1 MNPLGIIGATA
12 LFVTAAALCFVADG
26 YQLFVIATVGL
37 TAIVGLGLNVLLG
50 LAGQVSLG
58 HVGFFAIGAYTVA
71 ILTTKTGIDFWI
83 ALPVAA
89 ALSAFVGTILAIPSL
104 RVRGPYLA
112 MITIAFGFIIEHG
125 AVELRALTGGANG
138 ILNIPDPSL
147 FGLRLDDRPLA
158 VLIVAVTAAATLLYW
173 LFARSAWGA
182 AMRAARDAETA
193 SESLGLNLI
202 AIRTAAFTLS
212 AAAAG
217 IAGAFSSPLTNFVAP
232 SAFPFFQSILF
243 LLAVIIGGAGTVM
256 GPLIGAVVVVL
267 LPEYLAFLAEY
278 RLLFFGGLLLV
289 VLWIAPEGIVGAVAR
304 HLRRARER
312 RPRPGIDIE
321 DFLGRTEAGGNLE
334 VNRLS
339 VAFGGVRAANDIS
352 FTARPG
358 EVTSI
363 IGPNGAGKTTVLN
376 LLCGFYKPDAGS
388 IGFAGLDLTGKPSY
402 AIARAGIARTYQTTQ
417 LFGQMSVIENLLIA
431 LRRGQLG
438 LSIGPLQTGGRD
450 GEAARIAESLL
461 AFVGYRGSIDRMAG
475 GLPHVDKRLVEIARA
490 LATGPRVL
498 VLDEP
503 AAGLGAGDKTS
514 LAALLRKIADAGVAV
529 VLVEHDMKLVMG
541 ISDRIAVLDAGTKI
555 AEGSPADV
563 RADPAVRK
571 AYLGEDL
578 TIAAAPRAASGGALS
593 AVLETVDLAAGYGA
607 EPVLKG
613 VSLTVGAGE
622 MVAVLGANGAG
633 KSTLM
638 KALSGL
644 RRPVQGTITLNDRNI
659 ADLAAHL
666 IVTRGLVLV
675 PEGRQVFPELSVLDN
690 IRLGAFSRSD
700 GEIERDVEAA
710 LQRFPRL
717 RERIANRAG
726 LLSGG
731 EQQMLAVARG
741 LMARPKILLLDEPS
755 LGLAPQLVNDLFL
768 AMARLRDEGTT
779 ILLVDQ
785 MAGLALALA
794 DRGYVIEAGRIV
806 HQGTP
811 DEIRNNPAL
820 EQAYLGSA
828 A

>member
-1 MNPLGIIGATA
+1 MKPAPFIGCLA
-12 LFVTAAALCFVADG
+12 LFAAAAALCFIADG

-58 HVGFFAIGAYTVA
+58 HVGFYAIGAYTIA
-71 ILTTKTGIDFWI
+71 ILTTKAGLSFWI
-83 ALPVAA
+83 ALPIAGV
-89 ALSAFVGTILAIPSL
+89 LSAVVGTILAIPSL

-125 AVELRALTGGANG
+125 AVEWRNLTGGANG

-147 FGLRLDDRPLA
+147 FGLKLDDRPLA
-158 VLIVAVTAAATLLYW
+158 ILIVAVTAAATLLYW

-193 SESLGLNLI
+193 SESLGLNLV

-212 AAAAG
+212 ATAAG
-217 IAGAFSSPLTNFVAP
+217 IAGAFSAPLTNFIAP

-289 VLWIAPEGIVGAVAR
+289 VLWAAPEGIVGAIAR
-304 HLRRARER
+304 HIGRASER
-312 RPRPGIDIE
+312 TARAGIAIE
-321 DFLGRTEAGGNLE
+321 DFLRSRSDGGNLE
-334 VNRLS
+334 ARGLS
-339 VAFGGVRAANDIS
+339 VAFGGVRAAHDIA

-358 EVTSI
+358 QVTSI

-376 LLCGFYKPDAGS
+376 LLCGFYKPNAGS
-388 IGFAGLDLTGKPSY
+388 IHLAGIELTAKPSHE
-402 AIARAGIARTYQTTQ
+402 IARAGISRTYQTTQ
-417 LFGQMSVIENLLIA
+417 LFAQMSVLDNLLIA

-438 LSIGPLQTGGRD
+438 SMVAPLRRGGD
-450 GEAARIAESLL
+450 EGEAARIAESLL
-461 AFVGYRGSIDRMAG
+461 AFVGYRGSVDRMAG

-503 AAGLGAGDKTS
+503 AAGLGAGDKTA
-514 LAALLRKIADAGVAV
+514 LAALLRRIADTGVAV
-529 VLVEHDMKLVMG
+529 VLVEHDMTLVMG
-541 ISDRIAVLDAGTKI
+541 ISDRIAVLDAGMKI
-555 AEGSPADV
+555 ADGTPAEV
-563 RADPAVRK
+563 RVDPAVRK
-571 AYLGEDL
+571 AYLGEEMS
-578 TIAAAPRAASGGALS
+578 IAAAPRAATGKRETM
-593 AVLETVDLAAGYGA
+593 LETVDLVAGYGA

-613 VSLTVGAGE
+613 VSVTVGAGE

-644 RRPVQGTITLNDRNI
+644 RRPVQGRIALNGREI
-659 ADLAAHL
+659 AELPAHR
-666 IVTRGLVLV
+666 IVTQGLILV

-690 IRLGAFSRSD
+690 IRLGAFTRSD
-700 GEIERDVEAA
+700 DRVEADVETA

-717 RERIANRAG
+717 RERLDNRAG

-741 LMARPKILLLDEPS
+741 LMAQPRILLLDEPS
-755 LGLAPQLVNDLFL
+755 LGLAPQLVHDLFL
-768 AMARLRDEGTT
+768 ALAKLRDEGTT

-794 DRGYVIEAGRIV
+794 DRGYVIESGRIV
-806 HQGTP
+806 HSGTP
-811 DEIRNNPAL
+811 EQMRSNKAL
-820 EQAYLGSA
+820 EQAYLGGA

>member
-1 MNPLGIIGATA
+1 MSARAFLGAGA
-12 LFVTAAALCFVADG
+12 LFAAAAALCFAADG

-58 HVGFFAIGAYTVA
+58 HVGFYAIGAYTVA
-71 ILTTKTGIDFWI
+71 ILQTKLGVSFWL

-89 ALSAFVGTILAIPSL
+89 ALSAVVGTILAIPPL

-112 MITIAFGFIIEHG
+112 MITIAFGFIVEHG
-125 AVELRALTGGANG
+125 AVEWRALTGGANG
-138 ILNIPDPSL
+138 ILGIPDPSL

-158 VLIVAVTAAATLLYW
+158 ILIVGVTAAATLLYW

-193 SESLGLNLI
+193 SESLGLNLV

-217 IAGAFSSPLTNFVAP
+217 IAGAFSVPLTNFVAP

-304 HLRRARER
+304 HIARPRER
-312 RPRPGIDIE
+312 TARPERDIE
-321 DFLGRTEAGGNLE
+321 AFLRERAAGGNLE
-334 VNRLS
+334 IDRLS

-352 FTARPG
+352 FAARPG
-358 EVTSI
+358 QVTSI

-376 LLCGFYKPDAGS
+376 LLCGFYRPDAGS
-388 IGFAGLDLTGKPSY
+388 IALAGIDLTGKPSHE
-402 AIARAGIARTYQTTQ
+402 IARAGVSRTYQTTQ
-417 LFGQMSVIENLLIA
+417 LFGQMSVLDNLLVA
-431 LRRGQLG
+431 LRRGRLG
-438 LSIGPLQTGGRD
+438 SLTAPLCTGGDD
-450 GEAARIAESLL
+450 GTAARTAESLL
-461 AFVGYRGSIDRMAG
+461 SFVGYRGSIDRMAG

-503 AAGLGAGDKTS
+503 AAGLGAADKTT
-514 LAALLRKIADAGVAV
+514 LAALLRRIADTGVAV
-529 VLVEHDMKLVMG
+529 VLVEHDMTLVMG
-541 ISDRIAVLDAGTKI
+541 ISDHVVVLDAGAKI
-555 AEGSPADV
+555 AAGTPAEV

-571 AYLGEDL
+571 AYLGEEMAL
-578 TIAAAPRAASGGALS
+578 AAAPRAAAGPGATL
-593 AVLETVDLAAGYGA
+593 LETAGLIAGYGA

-613 VSLTVGAGE
+613 IGLTVAAGE

-644 RRPVQGTITLNDRNI
+644 RRPVQGTIALHGRDI
-659 ADLAAHL
+659 AALPAHRIVAQGL
-666 IVTRGLVLV
+666 ILV

-690 IRLGAFSRSD
+690 IRLGAFTRRD
-700 GEIERDVEAA
+700 GDIERDVEAA
-710 LQRFPRL
+710 LQRFPQL
-717 RERIANRAG
+717 RERLHNRAG

-731 EQQMLAVARG
+731 EQQMLAIARG
-741 LMARPKILLLDEPS
+741 LMTRPQLLLLDEPS
-755 LGLAPQLVNDLFL
+755 LGLAPQLVRDLFQVL
-768 AMARLRDEGTT
+768 ARLRNEGTT

-794 DRGYVIEAGRIV
+794 DRGYVIESGRIV
-806 HQGTP
+806 HHGTP
-811 DEIRNNPAL
+811 DEIRSNKAL

>member
-1 MNPLGIIGATA
+1 MKPLPLLGSAAI
-12 LFVTAAALCFVADG
+12 FVVAAALCYAADG

-58 HVGFFAIGAYTVA
+58 HVGFYAIGTYTVA
-71 ILTTKTGIDFWI
+71 ILQTKLGVSFWL

-89 ALSAFVGTILAIPSL
+89 ALSAIVGTILAIPSL

-112 MITIAFGFIIEHG
+112 MITIAFGFIVEHG
-125 AVELRALTGGANG
+125 AVEWRNLTGGANG
-138 ILNIPDPSL
+138 ILNSPDPFL
-147 FGLRLDDRPLA
+147 FGLKLDDRPLA
-158 VLIVAVTAAATLLYW
+158 ILIVAVTAAATLLYW

-193 SESLGLNLI
+193 SESLGLNLV
-202 AIRTAAFTLS
+202 AVRTAAFTLS

-217 IAGAFSSPLTNFVAP
+217 IAGAFSVPLTNFVAP

-289 VLWIAPEGIVGAVAR
+289 VLWIAPEGIVGAIAR
-304 HLRRARER
+304 HLQRPSERAARAGTAIEEFL
-312 RPRPGIDIE
+312 RPGTDV
-321 DFLGRTEAGGNLE
+321 GNLE
-334 VNRLS
+334 INRLS
-339 VAFGGVRAANDIS
+339 VAFGGVRAASDIS

-358 EVTSI
+358 QVTSI

-376 LLCGFYKPDAGS
+376 LLCGFYRPDAGS
-388 IGFAGLDLTGKPSY
+388 IGLAGGDLTGKPSH

-417 LFGQMSVIENLLIA
+417 LFAQMSVLDNLLIA

-438 LSIGPLQTGGRD
+438 SLLAPLRAGGDD
-450 GEAARIAESLL
+450 GAAARRAESLL
-461 AFVGYRGSIDRMAG
+461 EFTGYRGSVDRMAG

-503 AAGLGAGDKTS
+503 AAGLGAADKTT
-514 LAALLRKIADAGVAV
+514 LATLLRRIADTGVAV
-529 VLVEHDMKLVMG
+529 VLVEHDMTLVMG
-541 ISDRIAVLDAGTKI
+541 ISDHVVVLDAGAKI
-555 AEGSPADV
+555 AAGTPSEV
-563 RADPAVRK
+563 RVNPAVRK
-571 AYLGEDL
+571 AYLGEEM
-578 TIAAAPRAASGGALS
+578 TIAAAPRTPGGS
-593 AVLETVDLAAGYGA
+593 REPVLETVDLVAGYGA

-613 VSLTVGAGE
+613 VSVTVGAGE

-644 RRPVQGTITLNDRNI
+644 RRPVQGSITLHGQQI
-659 ADLAAHL
+659 AELPAHR
-666 IVTRGLVLV
+666 IVSHGLVLV

-690 IRLGAFSRSD
+690 IRLGAFTRGD
-700 GEIERDVEAA
+700 GEIERDVAAA

-717 RERIANRAG
+717 RERLNNRAG

-741 LMARPKILLLDEPS
+741 LMARPRILLLDEPS
-755 LGLAPQLVNDLFL
+755 LGLAPQLVHDLFL
-768 AMARLRDEGTT
+768 ALARLRDEGTT

-794 DRGYVIEAGRIV
+794 DRGYVIESGRIV
-806 HQGTP
+806 HTGTP
-811 DEIRNNPAL
+811 DEIRNNKAL
-820 EQAYLGSA
+820 EQAYLGSTA
-828 A
+828 

>member
-1 MNPLGIIGATA
+1 MKPLPLLGSAAI
-12 LFVTAAALCFVADG
+12 FVVAAALCYAADG

-58 HVGFFAIGAYTVA
+58 HVGFYAIGTYTVA
-71 ILTTKTGIDFWI
+71 ILQTKLGVSFWL

-89 ALSAFVGTILAIPSL
+89 ALSAIVGTILAIPSL

-112 MITIAFGFIIEHG
+112 MITIAFGFIVEHG
-125 AVELRALTGGANG
+125 AVEWRNLTGGANG
-138 ILNIPDPSL
+138 ILNIPDPFL
-147 FGLRLDDRPLA
+147 FGLKLDDRPLA
-158 VLIVAVTAAATLLYW
+158 ILIVAVTAAATLLYW

-193 SESLGLNLI
+193 SESLGLNLV
-202 AIRTAAFTLS
+202 AVRTAAFTLS

-217 IAGAFSSPLTNFVAP
+217 IAGAFSVPLTNFVAP
-232 SAFPFFQSILF
+232 SAFPFFQSIHF

-289 VLWIAPEGIVGAVAR
+289 VLWIAPEGIVGAIAR
-304 HLRRARER
+304 HLQRPSERAARAGTAIEEFL
-312 RPRPGIDIE
+312 RPGTDV
-321 DFLGRTEAGGNLE
+321 GNLE
-334 VNRLS
+334 INRLS
-339 VAFGGVRAANDIS
+339 VAFGGVRAASDIS

-358 EVTSI
+358 QVTSI

-376 LLCGFYKPDAGS
+376 LLCGFYRPDAGS
-388 IGFAGLDLTGKPSY
+388 IGLAGGDLTGKPSH

-417 LFGQMSVIENLLIA
+417 LFAQMSVLDNLLIA

-438 LSIGPLQTGGRD
+438 SLLAPLRAGGDD
-450 GEAARIAESLL
+450 GAAARRAESLL
-461 AFVGYRGSIDRMAG
+461 EFTGYRGSVDRMAG

-503 AAGLGAGDKTS
+503 AAGLGAADKTT
-514 LAALLRKIADAGVAV
+514 LATLLRRIADTGVAV
-529 VLVEHDMKLVMG
+529 VLVEHDMTLVMG
-541 ISDRIAVLDAGTKI
+541 ISDHVVVLDAGAKI
-555 AEGSPADV
+555 AAGTPSEV
-563 RADPAVRK
+563 RVNPAVRK
-571 AYLGEDL
+571 AYLGEEM
-578 TIAAAPRAASGGALS
+578 TIAAAPRTPGGS
-593 AVLETVDLAAGYGA
+593 REPVLETVDLVAGYGA

-613 VSLTVGAGE
+613 VSVTVGAGE

-644 RRPVQGTITLNDRNI
+644 RRPVQGSITLHGQQI
-659 ADLAAHL
+659 AELPAHR
-666 IVTRGLVLV
+666 IVSHGLVLV

-690 IRLGAFSRSD
+690 IRLGAFTRGD
-700 GEIERDVEAA
+700 GEIERDVAAA

-717 RERIANRAG
+717 RERLNNRAG

-741 LMARPKILLLDEPS
+741 LMARPRILLLDEPS
-755 LGLAPQLVNDLFL
+755 LGLAPQLVHDLFL
-768 AMARLRDEGTT
+768 ALARLRDEGTT

-794 DRGYVIEAGRIV
+794 DRGYVIESGRIV
-806 HQGTP
+806 HTGTP
-811 DEIRNNPAL
+811 DEIRNNKAL
-820 EQAYLGSA
+820 EQAYLGSTA
-828 A
+828 

>member
-1 MNPLGIIGATA
+1 MRPVPFIAAIAVFVAT
-12 LFVTAAALCFVADG
+12 AALCFAADG

-37 TAIVGLGLNVLLG
+37 TAIVGLGLNILLG

-58 HVGFFAIGAYTVA
+58 HVGFYAIGTYTVA
-71 ILTTKTGIDFWI
+71 ILQTKLGVSFWL
-83 ALPVAA
+83 ALPVAGV
-89 ALSAFVGTILAIPSL
+89 LSALVGTILAIPSL

-112 MITIAFGFIIEHG
+112 MITIAFGFIVEHG
-125 AVELRALTGGANG
+125 AVEWRTLTGGANG
-138 ILNIPDPSL
+138 ILNIPDPFL
-147 FGLRLDDRPLA
+147 FGLKLDDRPLA
-158 VLIVAVTAAATLLYW
+158 ILIVAVTAAATLLYW

-193 SESLGLNLI
+193 SESLGLNLV

-217 IAGAFSSPLTNFVAP
+217 IAGAFSVPLTNFVAP

-289 VLWIAPEGIVGAVAR
+289 VLWAAPEGIVGAIAR
-304 HLRRARER
+304 HLQ
-312 RPRPGIDIE
+312 RPGERTSRPGEPIE
-321 DFLGRTEAGGNLE
+321 SFLRDRADGGNLE
-334 VNRLS
+334 VRGLS
-339 VAFGGVRAANDIS
+339 VAFGGVRAASDIAFS
-352 FTARPG
+352 ARPG
-358 EVTSI
+358 QVTSI

-376 LLCGFYKPDAGS
+376 LLCGFYRPDAGA
-388 IGFAGLDLTGKPSY
+388 IRLADIDLTGKPSHE
-402 AIARAGIARTYQTTQ
+402 IARAGIARTYQTTQ
-417 LFGQMSVIENLLIA
+417 LFAQMSVLDNLLIA

-438 LSIGPLQTGGRD
+438 STLAPLRRGGDD
-450 GEAARIAESLL
+450 GAPALTAESLL
-461 AFVGYRGSIDRMAG
+461 DFVGYRGSIDRMAG

-503 AAGLGAGDKTS
+503 AAGLGAGDKQA
-514 LAALLRKIADAGVAV
+514 LAALLRRIADTGVAV
-529 VLVEHDMKLVMG
+529 VLVEHDMNLVMG
-541 ISDRIAVLDAGTKI
+541 ISNHVVVLDAGMKI
-555 AEGSPADV
+555 ADGPPAEV
-563 RADPAVRK
+563 RVNPAVRK
-571 AYLGEDL
+571 AYLGEEMK
-578 TIAAAPRAASGGALS
+578 IAAAARTTAGPRD
-593 AVLETVDLAAGYGA
+593 AVLETVDLVAGYGA

-613 VSLTVGAGE
+613 IGITVASGE

-644 RRPVQGTITLNDRNI
+644 RRPVQGAI
-659 ADLAAHL
+659 ALHGNSIAELPAHR
-666 IVTRGLVLV
+666 IVTLGLVLV

-690 IRLGAFSRSD
+690 IRLGAFTRRD
-700 GEIERDVEAA
+700 GKVEEDVEAA

-717 RERIANRAG
+717 RERLNNRAG

-731 EQQMLAVARG
+731 EQQMLAIARG
-741 LMARPKILLLDEPS
+741 LMTQPKLLLLDEPS
-755 LGLAPQLVNDLFL
+755 LGLAPQLVHDLFL
-768 AMARLRDEGTT
+768 ALARLRDEGTT

-794 DRGYVIEAGRIV
+794 DRGYVIESGRIV
-806 HQGTP
+806 HTGTP
-811 DEIRNNPAL
+811 DQIRNNKAL

>member
-1 MNPLGIIGATA
+1 MSAPGIVGSTA
-12 LFVTAAALCFVADG
+12 LFAAAAGLCFVADG

-58 HVGFFAIGAYTVA
+58 HVGFYAIGAYTVA
-71 ILTTKTGIDFWI
+71 IMTTKGGMSFWF

-89 ALSAFVGTILAIPSL
+89 VLSAIVGTILAIPSL

-125 AVELRALTGGANG
+125 AVEWRNLTGGANG

-147 FGLRLDDRPLA
+147 FGLRLDDKPLA
-158 VLIVAVTAAATLLYW
+158 ILIVAATALATLLYW

-193 SESLGLNLI
+193 SESLGINLI
-202 AIRTAAFTLS
+202 AVRTAAFTLS

-217 IAGAFSSPLTNFVAP
+217 IAGAFSAPLTNFVAP

-256 GPLIGAVVVVL
+256 GPLIGAVIVVL

-289 VLWIAPEGIVGAVAR
+289 VLWIAPEGIVGAIAR
-304 HLRRARER
+304 HLRRGSER
-312 RPRPGIDIE
+312 TPRAGIDIE
-321 DFLGRTEAGGNLE
+321 DFLRQRTDGGNLE

-339 VAFGGVRAANDIS
+339 IAFGGVRAASDIS
-352 FTARPG
+352 LTARPG
-358 EVTSI
+358 QVTSI

-376 LLCGFYKPDAGS
+376 LLCGFYAPDAGS
-388 IGFAGLDLTGKPSY
+388 IGFAGLDLTGKRSHE
-402 AIARAGIARTYQTTQ
+402 IARAGISRTYQTTQ
-417 LFGQMSVIENLLIA
+417 LFGQMSVLDNLLIA
-431 LRRGQLG
+431 QRRGRLG
-438 LSIGPLQTGGRD
+438 LSIGPLRMGGD
-450 GEAARIAESLL
+450 NGEAARLAESLL
-461 AFVGYRGSIDRMAG
+461 GFVGYRGSIDRLAG

-503 AAGLGAGDKTS
+503 AAGLGTGDKTT
-514 LAALLRKIADAGVAV
+514 LAALLRKIADTGVAV

-555 AEGSPADV
+555 AEGTPAEV
-563 RADPAVRK
+563 RANPAVRK
-571 AYLGEDL
+571 AYLGDEMA
-578 TIAAAPRAASGGALS
+578 IATAPRATSSGP
-593 AVLETVDLAAGYGA
+593 AVTILETVDLVAGYGA

-613 VSLTVGAGE
+613 VSVTVGSGE

-644 RRPVQGTITLNDRNI
+644 RRPVQGQIALNGESI
-659 ADLAAHL
+659 AELPAHR

-700 GEIERDVEAA
+700 AEIERDVEAA

-717 RERIANRAG
+717 RERMANRAG

-768 AMARLRDEGTT
+768 ALARLRDEGTT

-794 DRGYVIEAGRIV
+794 DRGYVIESGRTV

-811 DEIRNNPAL
+811 EEIRNNPAL
-820 EQAYLGSA
+820 EQAYLGA
-828 A
+828 TA

>member
-1 MNPLGIIGATA
+1 MSARGFLGAAA
-12 LFVTAAALCFVADG
+12 LFIAAAALCFAADG

-58 HVGFFAIGAYTVA
+58 HVGFYAIGAYTVA
-71 ILTTKTGIDFWI
+71 ILTTKAGVSFWL

-89 ALSAFVGTILAIPSL
+89 LLSALVGTILAIPSL

-125 AVELRALTGGANG
+125 AVEWRNLTGGANG
-138 ILNIPDPSL
+138 ILNIPDPFL
-147 FGLRLDDRPLA
+147 FGLKLDDRPLA
-158 VLIVAVTAAATLLYW
+158 ILIVAITAAATFLYW

-212 AAAAG
+212 ATAAG
-217 IAGAFSSPLTNFVAP
+217 IAGAFSAPLTNFVAP

-267 LPEYLAFLAEY
+267 MPEYLAFLAEY

-289 VLWIAPEGIVGAVAR
+289 VLWIAPEGLVGAIAR
-304 HLRRARER
+304 HLQ
-312 RPRPGIDIE
+312 RPGERTARAGIAIE
-321 DFLGRTEAGGNLE
+321 EFLRSHADGGNLE
-334 VNRLS
+334 ANRLS
-339 VAFGGVRAANDIS
+339 VAFGGVRAASDIS

-358 EVTSI
+358 QVTSI

-376 LLCGFYKPDAGS
+376 LLCGFYRPDAGS
-388 IGFAGLDLTGKPSY
+388 IGLAGTDLTGKPSHE
-402 AIARAGIARTYQTTQ
+402 IARAGVARTYQTTQ
-417 LFGQMSVIENLLIA
+417 LFAQMPVLDNLLIA

-438 LSIGPLQTGGRD
+438 SAVAPLRRGGDD
-450 GEAARIAESLL
+450 GEAARAAESLL
-461 AFVGYRGSIDRMAG
+461 AFVGYRGSIGRLAG

-490 LATGPRVL
+490 LATAPRVL

-503 AAGLGAGDKTS
+503 AAGLGAADKTA
-514 LAALLRKIADAGVAV
+514 LAALLRRIADTGIAV
-529 VLVEHDMKLVMG
+529 VLVEHDMNLVMG
-541 ISDRIAVLDAGTKI
+541 ISDHVVVLDAGAKI
-555 AEGSPADV
+555 AAGTPAEV
-563 RADPAVRK
+563 RVDPAVRK
-571 AYLGEDL
+571 AYLGDEMP
-578 TIAAAPRAASGGALS
+578 IATTPRAASGPRAP
-593 AVLETVDLAAGYGA
+593 VLETVDLVAGYGA

-613 VSLTVGAGE
+613 VGLTVGAGE

-644 RRPVQGTITLNDRNI
+644 RRPVQGTIVLHGQNV
-659 ADLAAHL
+659 AELPAHR
-666 IVTRGLVLV
+666 IVAQGLVLV

-690 IRLGAFSRSD
+690 IRLGAFTRSD
-700 GEIERDVEAA
+700 SDIERDVEAT

-717 RERIANRAG
+717 RERLANRAG

-731 EQQMLAVARG
+731 EQQMLAIARG
-741 LMARPKILLLDEPS
+741 LMARPRLLLLDEPS
-755 LGLAPQLVNDLFL
+755 LGLAPQLVHDLFEAL
-768 AMARLRDEGTT
+768 ARLRDEGTT

-794 DRGYVIEAGRIV
+794 DRGYVLESGRIV
-806 HQGTP
+806 HAGTP
-811 DEIRNNPAL
+811 DQIRANEAL

>member
-1 MNPLGIIGATA
+1 MKPLALLGAAT
-12 LFVTAAALCFVADG
+12 LFAAAAALCFVADG

-37 TAIVGLGLNVLLG
+37 TAVVGLGLNVLLG

-58 HVGFFAIGAYTVA
+58 HVGFYAIGAYTVA
-71 ILTTKTGIDFWI
+71 ILQTKLGVSFWL

-89 ALSAFVGTILAIPSL
+89 ILSAIVGTILAIPSL

-125 AVELRALTGGANG
+125 AVEWRALTGGATG
-138 ILNIPDPSL
+138 ILNIPDPGL
-147 FGLRLDDRPLA
+147 FGLKLDDKPLA
-158 VLIVAVTAAATLLYW
+158 LVIVGVTAIATFLYW
-173 LFARSAWGA
+173 VFARSAWGA

-193 SESLGLNLI
+193 SESLGLNLV

-217 IAGAFSSPLTNFVAP
+217 IAGAFSVPLTNFVAP

-243 LLAVIIGGAGTVM
+243 LLAVIIGGAGTVL

-289 VLWIAPEGIVGAVAR
+289 VLWVAPEGIVGAVAR
-304 HLRRARER
+304 HLRRADER
-312 RPRPGIDIE
+312 PPRPGVDIE
-321 DFLGRTEAGGNLE
+321 RFLHERADGGNLE
-334 VNRLS
+334 IRGLS
-339 VAFGGVRAANDIS
+339 VAFGGVRAAHDI
-352 FTARPG
+352 TLMARPG
-358 EVTSI
+358 QVTSI

-376 LLCGFYKPDAGS
+376 LLCGFYRPDAGS
-388 IGFAGLDLTGKPSY
+388 IRLADIDLTGKPSY
-402 AIARAGIARTYQTTQ
+402 EIARAGIARTYQTTQ
-417 LFGQMSVIENLLIA
+417 LFGQMPVLDNLLIA
-431 LRRGQLG
+431 LRRGNLG
-438 LSIGPLQTGGRD
+438 LSISPLRAGGDD
-450 GEAARIAESLL
+450 GETARLAESLL
-461 AFVGYRGSIDRMAG
+461 GFVGYRGAVERLAG
-475 GLPHVDKRLVEIARA
+475 SLPHVDKRLVEIARA

-503 AAGLGAGDKTS
+503 AAGLGAGDKTT
-514 LAALLRKIADAGVAV
+514 LAALLRKIADTGVAV
-529 VLVEHDMKLVMG
+529 VLVEHDMGLVMG
-541 ISDRIAVLDAGTKI
+541 ISDHVVVLDAGARI
-555 AEGSPADV
+555 AAGTAAEV
-563 RADPAVRK
+563 RVNPAVRK
-571 AYLGEDL
+571 AYLGEDMKL
-578 TIAAAPRAASGGALS
+578 AAAPRAPSGPRAP
-593 AVLETVDLAAGYGA
+593 VLQTGDLVAGYGA

-613 VSLTVGAGE
+613 ITVSVGAGE

-644 RRPVQGTITLNDRNI
+644 RRPVQGTITLEGQDI
-659 ADLAAHL
+659 ATLPAHRIVGHGL
-666 IVTRGLVLV
+666 ILV

-700 GEIERDVEAA
+700 GDIEQDVEAA

-717 RERIANRAG
+717 RERISSRAG

-755 LGLAPQLVNDLFL
+755 LGLAPQLVNDLFG
-768 AMARLRDEGTT
+768 AFARLRDEGTT

-794 DRGYVIEAGRIV
+794 DRGYVIESGRTV
-806 HQGTP
+806 HEGTP
-811 DEIRNNPAL
+811 EEIRNNPAL

>member
-1 MNPLGIIGATA
+1 MSPLNFLGSAA
-12 LFVTAAALCFVADG
+12 VFAAAAALCFAADG

-37 TAIVGLGLNVLLG
+37 TAIVGLGLNILLG

-58 HVGFFAIGAYTVA
+58 HVGFYAIGTYTVA
-71 ILTTKTGIDFWI
+71 ILQTKLGISFWL
-83 ALPVAA
+83 ALPAAA
-89 ALSAFVGTILAIPSL
+89 ALSAVVGTILAIPSL

-112 MITIAFGFIIEHG
+112 MITIAFGFIVEHG
-125 AVELRALTGGANG
+125 AVEWRNLTGGANG

-147 FGLRLDDRPLA
+147 FGLKLDDRPLA
-158 VLIVAVTAAATLLYW
+158 ILIVAVTALATLLYW

-193 SESLGLNLI
+193 SESLGLNLV

-217 IAGAFSSPLTNFVAP
+217 IAGAFSVPLTNFVAP

-289 VLWIAPEGIVGAVAR
+289 VLWAAPEGIVGAVAK
-304 HLRRARER
+304 HLRRAGER
-312 RPRPGIDIE
+312 TPRAGGDIETFLRPGSAI
-321 DFLGRTEAGGNLE
+321 GNLE

-339 VAFGGVRAANDIS
+339 IAFGGVRAASDIS

-358 EVTSI
+358 QVTSI

-388 IGFAGLDLTGKPSY
+388 IGLAGGDLTGKPSY

-417 LFGQMSVIENLLIA
+417 LFAQMSVLDNLLIA

-438 LSIGPLQTGGRD
+438 SAVAPLRTGGND
-450 GEAARIAESLL
+450 GEAARRAESLL
-461 AFVGYRGSIDRMAG
+461 SFVGYRGSIDRMAG

-490 LATGPRVL
+490 LATKPRVL

-503 AAGLGAGDKTS
+503 AAGLGAGDKTA
-514 LAALLRKIADAGVAV
+514 LAALLRRIADTGVAV
-529 VLVEHDMKLVMG
+529 VLVEHDMTLVMG
-541 ISDRIAVLDAGTKI
+541 ISDHVVVLDAGARI
-555 AEGSPADV
+555 ADGTPAEV
-563 RADPAVRK
+563 RVNPAVRK
-571 AYLGEDL
+571 AYLGEEM
-578 TIAAAPRAASGGALS
+578 TIAAAPRAASGRRDP
-593 AVLETVDLAAGYGA
+593 VLETVDLVAGYGA

-613 VSLTVGAGE
+613 IGLTVGAGE

-644 RRPVQGTITLNDRNI
+644 RRPVQGTIILHGQNV
-659 ADLAAHL
+659 AELPAHR
-666 IVTRGLVLV
+666 IVTSGLVLV

-700 GEIERDVEAA
+700 GEIERDVETA

-717 RERIANRAG
+717 RERLNNRAG

-741 LMARPKILLLDEPS
+741 LMARPRLLLLDEPS
-755 LGLAPQLVNDLFL
+755 LGLAPQLVHDLFL
-768 AMARLRDEGTT
+768 ALARLRDEGTT

-794 DRGYVIEAGRIV
+794 DRGYVIESGRIV
-806 HQGTP
+806 HHGTP
-811 DEIRNNPAL
+811 DEIRSNKAL